1 MKEAAII
8 LSAYL
13 VGSVP
18 MTYILGRMVKHIDIR
33 RYGSGNVGASNAW
46 VHLGKLVVAPVAVFD
61 LLAKGSLSVYLAQ
74 QLSGGPWIPV
84 FAGLAAIA
92 GHNWSVY
99 LKFTGGRGITVVLGV
114 LLLLALKELAAA
126 SLVVIAGWIVFRNS
140 ALWVGIGVATL
151 PIWSVVFRESEHI
164 TVLCICLVVLLAIKR
179 LVSNFDLPALGDG
192 GWRIYLHRLLY
203 DRDVSSRDEWV
214 HRAPVEG
221 QEDG

>member
-61 LLAKGSLSVYLAQ
+61 LLVKGSLSVYLAQ
-74 QLSGGPWIPV
+74 QLSGGPWLPV

-151 PIWSVVFRESEHI
+151 PIWSVVFREAEHI

>member
-151 PIWSVVFRESEHI
+151 PIWSVVFREAEHI

-179 LVSNFDLPALGDG
+179 LVSNFDLPALGYG

>member
-8 LSAYL
+8 LLAYL

-18 MTYILGRMVKHIDIR
+18 MTYILGRMIKHIDIR

-46 VHLGKLVVAPVAVFD
+46 VHVGKWVVAPVAVFD
-61 LLAKGSLSVYLAQ
+61 LLVKGSLSVYLAQ
-74 QLSGGPWIPV
+74 QLSGGPWLPV

-114 LLLLALKELAAA
+114 LLVLALKELAAA
-126 SLVVIAGWIVFRNS
+126 SLVVVAGWIVFRNS
-140 ALWVGIGVATL
+140 GLWVGIGVATL
-151 PIWSVVFRESEHI
+151 PIWSVVFGEAEHV
-164 TVLCICLVVLLAIKR
+164 TVLCVGLVVLLAIKR
-179 LVSNFDLPALGDG
+179 LVSNRDLPALGDG

-203 DRDVSSRDEWV
+203 DRDVSSRDDWV

>member
-46 VHLGKLVVAPVAVFD
+46 VHLGKLVVAPVAIFD

-179 LVSNFDLPALGDG
+179 LVSNRDLPALGDG

>member
-151 PIWSVVFRESEHI
+151 PIWSVVFGDAEHI

-179 LVSNFDLPALGDG
+179 LVSNRDLPALGDG
-192 GWRIYLHRLLY
+192 GWRVYLHRLLY

>member
-114 LLLLALKELAAA
+114 LLLLALKELVAA

-179 LVSNFDLPALGDG
+179 LVSNRDLPALGDG

>member
-114 LLLLALKELAAA
+114 LLVLALKELAAA

-179 LVSNFDLPALGDG
+179 LVSNRDLPALGDG

>member
-179 LVSNFDLPALGDG
+179 LVSNRDLPALGDG

>member
-140 ALWVGIGVATL
+140 ALWGGNRSSDASNMERRVQGVRAHHRSMYLPGRLAGDQKACVQQRPPCPWRRRLENIPASSALRQRRFQQGRVGTQSA
-151 PIWSVVFRESEHI
+151 
-164 TVLCICLVVLLAIKR
+164 C
-179 LVSNFDLPALGDG
+179 
-192 GWRIYLHRLLY
+192 
-203 DRDVSSRDEWV
+203 
-214 HRAPVEG
+214 
-221 QEDG
+221 

>member
-13 VGSVP
+13 VGSIP

-61 LLAKGSLSVYLAQ
+61 LLVKGSLSVYLAQ
-74 QLSGGPWIPV
+74 QLSGGPWLPV

-151 PIWSVVFRESEHI
+151 PIWSVVFREAEHI